1 MKHTVLLIP
10 LCALLSSCEALT
22 PIESGY
28 FGGQH
33 RTAYQQPYQKSYQR
47 SYQQQPYQNSYQK
60 PGQKPLPT
68 GPYNAGNN
76 RTPWWADVL
85 FEAEDMDIA
94 IARKRA
100 ALGDQEA
107 IKYLR
112 AVEKRHEWQ
121 KQHWNDPAPW

>member
-1 MKHTVLLIP
+1 MKHTVLLLP

-22 PIESGY
+22 PIDSGY
-28 FGGQH
+28 FGKQQ
-33 RTAYQQPYQKSYQR
+33 RTAHQQPHQKSYQR
-47 SYQQQPYQNSYQK
+47 SYQNSYQ
-60 PGQKPLPT
+60 PPTQKPLPT

-76 RTPWWADVL
+76 RTPWWADML

-112 AVEKRHEWQ
+112 SVEKRHEWQ
-121 KQHWNDPAPW
+121 RQHWNDPSPY